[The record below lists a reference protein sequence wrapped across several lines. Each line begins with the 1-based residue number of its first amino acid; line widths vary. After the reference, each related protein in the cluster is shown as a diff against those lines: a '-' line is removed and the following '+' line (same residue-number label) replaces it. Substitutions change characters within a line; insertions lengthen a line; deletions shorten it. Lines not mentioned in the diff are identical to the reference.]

1 MKVIRFLVVMP
12 LTLALYGLPFIPTT
26 NAIVDNPLLKECVK
40 DADNSL
46 EASLAAI
53 EAFATYKANQS
64 VDIKDSRTRIE
75 SAVNLVKNKL
85 EVKSSVESALLK
97 AESALSSVDNF
108 NGKFTS
114 LESAQLEKWKTFTFD
129 FDDIKRTYASSQD
142 VLLIGCRKYRNL
154 GDALVAEV
162 EATQNDFDYFA
173 KAIKESLGQAI
184 QILDPLISIAEATN
198 RTDVSGKDGTP
209 GPNSSTQVKNFS
221 IGYQGPL
228 TGPESS
234 TGLTQLNAVKF
245 TVQIFNET
253 FKGQFKVSLV
263 EIDDQGFPEQAAKVA
278 PTVAA
283 NEEILGIVGP
293 AYSLSVI
300 ESLPFYKE
308 KLLPLISP
316 SATRPVLTDPTSP
329 GGVLGHPVFHR
340 VVLRDKVQAAAI
352 LEFATQGVQVPK
364 IFVVNLR
371 EYGEELANNV
381 RDTITSNQ
389 FAGVDSVDYRTTDWS
404 AVIGRI
410 EQYKANVVV
419 FTSYSNS
426 RVVRVGDSLYNSEFD
441 VFLKQLRDR
450 GYSGV
455 VIAAATGGMI
465 PLKLISDELEA
476 AFKTSTGNA
485 SGDSAAET
493 IDATNVLLSCIAD
506 GVQSRSQMLE
516 CVKTFSGTSIKGGNF
531 SFDKNGDSTAK
542 GYAARFD
549 SEGVRFFDGNFRQH
563 QRLQDLLPRFPWYK
577 SYFDSIEKAVAE
589 KAAAELKAK
598 QEAETNAKIEA
609 LQKAEAEERAKAEAE
624 AKAKATAE
632 LKAKQ
637 EEAAALTAA
646 AKKKVTITCVKGK
659 LTKKVTAV
667 KPKCPKGYKKK

>member
-1 MKVIRFLVVMP
+1 MTSIGAWAFKGAP
-12 LTLALYGLPFIPTT
+12 LTSVTIP
-26 NAIVDNPLLKECVK
+26 
-40 DADNSL
+40 NSVTSIGDGAFSGTRL
-46 EASLAAI
+46 TSLTIPNSVTSIGASAFSSTQLTSVTIPNSVTSIGDGAFRDTQLTSVTIPNSVTSIGAY
-53 EAFATYKANQS
+53 AFANTPLTS
-64 VDIKDSRTRIE
+64 VIIPDTLQYLGGNAFDQTSKLIRIE
-75 SAVNLVKNKL
+75 YCGKLSGFPVKPDCPPERQAIIDAAK
-85 EVKSSVESALLK
+85 VAESKAKEEAEAKVK
-97 AESALSSVDNF
+97 AE
-108 NGKFTS
+108 
-114 LESAQLEKWKTFTFD
+114 
-129 FDDIKRTYASSQD
+129 
-142 VLLIGCRKYRNL
+142 
-154 GDALVAEV
+154 AE
-162 EATQNDFDYFA
+162 A
-173 KAIKESLGQAI
+173 KAKAK
-184 QILDPLISIAEATN
+184 
-198 RTDVSGKDGTP
+198 DVSGKDVTP
-209 GPNSSTQVKNFS
+209 VPNSSTQVKHFS

-228 TGPESS
+228 TGPESY

-253 FKGQFKVSLV
+253 YKGQFKVSLV

-278 PTVAA
+278 PTAAA

-293 AYSLSVI
+293 AYSFSVI

-316 SATRPVLTDPTSP
+316 SAIRPVLTDPTSP
-329 GGVLGHPVFHR
+329 GGVIGQPVFHR

-371 EYGEELANNV
+371 EYGEELSNNV
-381 RDTITSNQ
+381 RDTITGNQ
-389 FAGVDSVDYRTTDWS
+389 FAGIDSVDYRTTDWS
-404 AVIGRI
+404 AVIGKI

-426 RVVRVGDSLYNSEFD
+426 KVVRVGDSFYNSEFD
-441 VFLKQLRDR
+441 LFLKQLRDR

-476 AFKTSTGNA
+476 AFKTSTGSA
-485 SGDSAAET
+485 SADSAAET

-516 CVKTFSGTSIKGGNF
+516 CVKKFSGTSIKGGNF
-531 SFDKNGDSTAK
+531 SFDKNGDNTAK

-549 SEGVRFFDGNFRQH
+549 SEGVRFFDGNFRQY

-577 SYFDSIEKAVAE
+577 SYFDSIEKA
-589 KAAAELKAK
+589 AAALKAK
-598 QEAETNAKIEA
+598 QEAE
-609 LQKAEAEERAKAEAE
+609 
-624 AKAKATAE
+624 
-632 LKAKQ
+632 
-637 EEAAALTAA
+637 AAALAAA
-646 AKKKVTITCVKGK
+646 AKSKKTTITCVKGK

-667 KPKCPKGYKKK
+667 NPKCPQGYKKK